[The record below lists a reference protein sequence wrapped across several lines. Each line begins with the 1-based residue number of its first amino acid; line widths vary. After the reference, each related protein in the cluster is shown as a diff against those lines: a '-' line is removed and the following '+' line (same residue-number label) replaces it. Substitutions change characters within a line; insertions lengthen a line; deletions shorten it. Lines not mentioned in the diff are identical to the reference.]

1 MAGKKDNGRINVVY
15 STNPDF
21 QYEHDSIIEPK
32 NIPNNQQNLR
42 VMLDRKHRAGKAV
55 TLVTGFIGNSTEL
68 EKLGKMLKTKCGV
81 GGSVKDG
88 LILIQGD
95 FCDKIIQ
102 LLSTEGYEVK
112 RSGG

>member
-1 MAGKKDNGRINVVY
+1 MAVKKDNSRINVVY

-21 QYEHDSIIEPK
+21 KYEHCTTIEPES
-32 NIPNNQQNLR
+32 IPNNQQTLR

-55 TLVTGFIGNSTEL
+55 TLVTGYIGNSTGL

-81 GGSVKDG
+81 GGSVKEG
-88 LILIQGD
+88 QILIQGD

-102 LLSTEGYEVK
+102 LLSTEGYKVK